1 MNLYKMGQKNLDMKI
16 FEHGHVT
23 IWNKKNKNN
32 KSKRAIDQTDLKPS
46 LVLLRKNTDVNFS
59 EGATTHVG

>member
-1 MNLYKMGQKNLDMKI
+1 MDMLQY
-16 FEHGHVT
+16 ET
-23 IWNKKNKNN
+23 KNKNN
-32 KSKRAIDQTDLKPS
+32 KSKRAIDQTDLKPT

>member
-1 MNLYKMGQKNLDMKI
+1 MDMLQYETKT
-16 FEHGHVT
+16 E
-23 IWNKKNKNN
+23 NN
-32 KSKRAIDQTDLKPS
+32 KSKRAIDQTDLKPT

>member
-1 MNLYKMGQKNLDMKI
+1 MNLYKVGQKNLDMKI
-16 FEHGHVT
+16 FGHENIIKINET
-23 IWNKKNKNN
+23 KRWN
-32 KSKRAIDQTDLKPS
+32 KRAIYQNDFKHT

>member
-1 MNLYKMGQKNLDMKI
+1 MNWYRMVQKKVDMKI
-16 FEHGHVT
+16 FGHGN
-23 IWNKKNKNN
+23 IKKNETKNWN
-32 KSKRAIDQTDLKPS
+32 KRAIDKTDLKLT